1 MEKQITTPNFA
12 HADLL
17 EDAFK
22 TPVVDAEGRSESIPV
37 IWEDYSY
44 GETEE
49 GLLTIS
55 SKSAKT
61 TSTLYS
67 KYLDEEALVWDAH
80 HQRLLIY
87 IPDPKNPKVAFK
99 GSGWTCAKK
108 LKHPENILGLEDV
121 YMQTSI
127 G

>member
-49 GLLTIS
+49 GLLLEMVKRPS
-55 SKSAKT
+55 SVS
-61 TSTLYS
+61 
-67 KYLDEEALVWDAH
+67 
-80 HQRLLIY
+80 
-87 IPDPKNPKVAFK
+87 P
-99 GSGWTCAKK
+99 
-108 LKHPENILGLEDV
+108 
-121 YMQTSI
+121 
-127 G
+127 